1 MQLEPKGGRSA
12 RLQNVTR
19 MHYHPIGDIRPCPT
33 EGLAE
38 ERDCLKKLV
47 VSENTD
53 PAPRK
58 IVA

>member
-1 MQLEPKGGRSA
+1 MQPEPKGGGST
-12 RLQNVTR
+12 RLQNVTG
-19 MHYHPIGDIRPCPT
+19 MNYHPTGDIRPCPT
-33 EGLAE
+33 EGLVE

-53 PAPRK
+53 LAPRK